1 MKTRR
6 MNYADAMVDTFRICF
21 KADPHFTVIGNEVL
35 GIGPQRV
42 QFEPLQAEYPDR
54 IYFPPTSEASF
65 TALAAGAAMCGHRT
79 FAHLGVASFSYPA
92 VSSIANEVATIRLSS
107 GGRIKAPF
115 IMHLN
120 HGIVMG
126 TSSQHSESPQSM
138 YWNLPGIEMA
148 LPSSG
153 AEFKGLMLTAM
164 QRDNPVMIFTH
175 GLLYGAE
182 DDVPEGDYRIPFGEA
197 AIKRAGTDAT
207 VVATSL
213 TVGVALQAAA
223 QLAKQN
229 IDVEVID
236 PRTLVPLDK
245 RAILD
250 SVAKTGRLVVAD
262 ETRLN
267 CGVASEI
274 SAIVAE
280 EGFGTLKAP
289 ILRVARPNAPVSAA
303 PPHEKFVMPSAD
315 KIVAAVHNVVR
326 QTT

>member
-1 MKTRR
+1 MTATR
-6 MNYADAMVDTFRICF
+6 MNYAAAMAEAFRLCF
-21 KADPHFTVIGNEVL
+21 RDDPHFTVIGNEVF

-42 QFEPLQAEYPDR
+42 QFEALQQEFADR
-54 IYFPPTSEASF
+54 IYFPPTSEAAF

-79 FAHLGVASFSYPA
+79 FAHLGVASFTYPA
-92 VSSIANEVATIRLSS
+92 VSSIANEVATIRMSS

-153 AEFKGLMLTAM
+153 SEFKGLMLAAM
-164 QRDNPVMIFTH
+164 QRNNPVMIFTH

-197 AIKRAGTDAT
+197 AIKRTGKDAT
-207 VVATSL
+207 LIATSL
-213 TVGVALQAAA
+213 TVSVALQAAE
-223 QLAKQN
+223 QLAKDG

-245 RAILD
+245 RAILT

-262 ETRLN
+262 ETRLS

-280 EGFGTLKAP
+280 EGFGSLKAP

-303 PPHEKFVMPSAD
+303 PTHEKFVLPTAE
-315 KIVAAVHNVVR
+315 KIVAAVKNVVA
-326 QTT
+326 

>member
-1 MKTRR
+1 MKTTR
-6 MNYADAMVDTFRICF
+6 MNYAAAMAEAIRLCFRD
-21 KADPHFTVIGNEVL
+21 DPHFTVIGNEVF

-42 QFEPLQAEYPDR
+42 QFEALQQEFADR
-54 IYFPPTSEASF
+54 IYFPPTSEAAF

-79 FAHLGVASFSYPA
+79 FAHLGVASFTYPA

-126 TSSQHSESPQSM
+126 TSSQHSESPQCM
-138 YWNLPGIEMA
+138 YWNVPGIEIA

-153 AEFKGLMLTAM
+153 RDFKGLMRTAFKS
-164 QRDNPVMIFTH
+164 DNPVMIFTH

-182 DDVPEGDYRIPFGEA
+182 SDVPDGDYAIPFGRAE
-197 AIKRAGTDAT
+197 IKRAGKDAT

-213 TVGVALQAAA
+213 TVSVALEAADR
-223 QLAKQN
+223 LAAEG

-236 PRTLVPLDK
+236 PRTLVPLD
-245 RAILD
+245 RDAILS

-262 ETRLN
+262 ETRLS

-280 EGFGTLKAP
+280 HGFHMLKAP
-289 ILRVARPNAPVSAA
+289 IARVARPDAPVSAA
-303 PPHEKFVMPSAD
+303 PTHEAFVKPTAD
-315 KIVAAVHNVVR
+315 KIIAAVKKVLVESR
-326 QTT
+326 

>member
-1 MKTRR
+1 MKTKR

-21 KADPHFTVIGNEVL
+21 KEDPHFTVIGNEVL

-42 QFEPLQAEYPDR
+42 QFEPLQAEFADR

-79 FAHLGVASFSYPA
+79 FAHLGVASFTYPA
-92 VSSIANEVATIRLSS
+92 VSSIANEVATIHMSS

-126 TSSQHSESPQSM
+126 TSTQHSESPQCM
-138 YWNLPGIEMA
+138 YWNIPGIEIA

-153 AEFKGLMLTAM
+153 AEFKGLMRTAM
-164 QRDNPVMIFTH
+164 KSQNPVMIFTH
-175 GLLYGAE
+175 GLLYGA
-182 DDVPEGDYRIPFGEA
+182 DSDVPEGDYTIPFGKA
-197 AIKRAGTDAT
+197 DIKRAGKDAT

-213 TVGVALQAAA
+213 TVGVALEAADG
-223 QLAKQN
+223 LAKSG
-229 IDVEVID
+229 IDIEVID
-236 PRTLVPLDK
+236 PRTLVPFD
-245 RAILD
+245 RDAILK
-250 SVAKTGRLVVAD
+250 SVHKTGRLVIAD
-262 ETRLN
+262 ETRLS

-280 EGFGTLKAP
+280 YGFHSLKAP
-289 ILRVARPNAPVSAA
+289 IVRVARPDAPVSAA
-303 PPHEKFVMPSAD
+303 PTHEAYVKPTPD
-315 KIVAAVHNVVR
+315 KIVAAVRKVFA
-326 QTT
+326 

>member
-1 MKTRR
+1 
-6 MNYADAMVDTFRICF
+6 
-21 KADPHFTVIGNEVL
+21 
-35 GIGPQRV
+35 
-42 QFEPLQAEYPDR
+42 
-54 IYFPPTSEASF
+54 
-65 TALAAGAAMCGHRT
+65 
-79 FAHLGVASFSYPA
+79 
-92 VSSIANEVATIRLSS
+92 LSS

-153 AEFKGLMLTAM
+153 SEFKGLMLTAM
-164 QRDNPVMIFTH
+164 QRDNPVMLFTH

-197 AIKRAGTDAT
+197 AIKRTGKDAT

-223 QLAKQN
+223 QLAKEN

-245 RAILD
+245 RAILA

-280 EGFGTLKAP
+280 EGFGSLKAP
-289 ILRVARPNAPVSAA
+289 IVRVARPNAPVSAA
-303 PPHEKFVMPSAD
+303 PTHEKFVMPSAE
-315 KIVAAVHNVVR
+315 KIVAAVRNVVHKS
-326 QTT
+326 T

>member
-6 MNYADAMVDTFRICF
+6 MSYADAMADALRLCF
-21 KADPHFTVIGNEVL
+21 KDDPHFTVIGNEIF

-42 QFEPLQAEYPDR
+42 QFEPLQAEFPDR
-54 IYFPPTSEASF
+54 VYFPPTSEAAF

-107 GGRIKAPF
+107 GGRIRAPF

-126 TSSQHSESPQSM
+126 TSSQHSESPQCM
-138 YWNLPGIEMA
+138 YWNVPGIEIA
-148 LPSSG
+148 IPSSG
-153 AEFKGLMLTAM
+153 RDFKGLMRTAFR
-164 QRDNPVMIFTH
+164 RDNPVMIFTH
-175 GLLYGAE
+175 GLLYGTE
-182 DDVPEGDYRIPFGEA
+182 SDVPEGDHAIPFGA
-197 AIKRAGTDAT
+197 AEIKRQGRDAT

-213 TVGVALQAAA
+213 TVAVALDAADR
-223 QLAKQN
+223 LARDG
-229 IDVEVID
+229 IEVEVVD
-236 PRTLVPLDK
+236 PRTLVPFDQDT
-245 RAILD
+245 ILA

-262 ETRLN
+262 ETRRS

-280 EGFGTLKAP
+280 RAFRSLKAP
-289 ILRVARPNAPVSAA
+289 IVRVARPDAPVSAA
-303 PPHEKFVMPSAD
+303 PTHEAFVKPTPA
-315 KIVAAVHNVVR
+315 KIVAAVRKVLA
-326 QTT
+326 